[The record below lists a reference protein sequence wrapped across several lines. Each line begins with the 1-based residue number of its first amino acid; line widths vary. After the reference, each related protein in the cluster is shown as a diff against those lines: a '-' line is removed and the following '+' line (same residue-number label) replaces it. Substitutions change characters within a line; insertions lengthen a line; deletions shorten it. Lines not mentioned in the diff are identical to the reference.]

1 MKILGKKL
9 KYNTVTVRI
18 ENLDDLWYL
27 NGIIKPDDLVKTKTE
42 RRIKTKEDAQ
52 RGKST
57 RKTITLTIRTGK
69 TEFNP
74 ESGTLRI
81 LGDIAEG
88 PEDIICIGSHH
99 TFNLRP
105 GDKLRIT
112 KQRWSPVDLDRL
124 RDAEKASMRP
134 KILVTVIDDGE
145 AVFGLVRESGIKY
158 FEHSKNIGGKQ
169 YKTGRKG
176 KKKEF
181 YGEIESFI
189 SNLVDKENISSII
202 LAGTGFEKNNF
213 HSFLKEKN
221 TELAKAT
228 YVENTGSHGR
238 CGINEIIKKPVMKK
252 INKDINSAKDIQL
265 VDRLLEEIGK
275 DSNLAVYG
283 TGDVEQAVNSGA
295 VKMLVVNDDLFQKE
309 RWRTEKL
316 LKNVKSM
323 KGTTHIVNHLNEAGK
338 QLSSLG
344 GMGAVLR
351 YRIKR

>member
-27 NGIIKPDDLVKTKTE
+27 NGIIKPDDLIKTKTE

-52 RGKST
+52 RDKST

-81 LGDIAEG
+81 LGGIAEG
-88 PEDIICIGSHH
+88 PEDIICIGTHH
-99 TFNLRP
+99 TFNLRQ

-112 KQRWSPVDLDRL
+112 KKRWFPMDLDRL
-124 RDAEKASMRP
+124 QDAEKASLRP

-145 AVFGLVRESGIKY
+145 VVFGLIRESGIKY

-169 YKTGRKG
+169 YKTKRKG

-181 YGEIESFI
+181 YGEVESFI
-189 SNLVDKENISSII
+189 SNLVEKENISSII
-202 LAGTGFEKNNF
+202 LAGAGFEKNNLY
-213 HSFLKEKN
+213 SFLKEKN
-221 TELAKAT
+221 PKLAKST

-238 CGINEIIKKPVMKK
+238 
-252 INKDINSAKDIQL
+252 
-265 VDRLLEEIGK
+265 
-275 DSNLAVYG
+275 
-283 TGDVEQAVNSGA
+283 SG
-295 VKMLVVNDDLFQKE
+295 
-309 RWRTEKL
+309 
-316 LKNVKSM
+316 
-323 KGTTHIVNHLNEAGK
+323 
-338 QLSSLG
+338 
-344 GMGAVLR
+344 LR
-351 YRIKR
+351 K

>member
-27 NGIIKPDDLVKTKTE
+27 NGIIKPDDLVKSKTE
-42 RRIKTKEDAQ
+42 RRIKTKDDMQ
-52 RGKST
+52 RDKST

-81 LGDIAEG
+81 LGGIEEG
-88 PEDIICIGSHH
+88 PEDIISIGSHH
-99 TFNLRP
+99 TFNLRQ

-112 KQRWSPVDLDRL
+112 KERWSPLDLDQL
-124 RDAEKASMRP
+124 RDAEKASLRP
-134 KILVTVIDDGE
+134 KILVTVLDEGD
-145 AVFGLVRESGIKY
+145 AVFGLVRESGINY

-169 YKTGRKG
+169 YKTGRYE
-176 KKKEF
+176 KKKQF

-189 SNLVDKENISSII
+189 SNLVEKENISSII

-213 HSFLKEKN
+213 HHFLQEK
-221 TELAKAT
+221 TPELAKFT

-238 CGINEIIKKPVMKK
+238 SGINEVIKKPVMEK
-252 INKDINSAKDIQL
+252 INKDINAAKDIWL
-265 VDRLLEEIGK
+265 VDLLLKEIGR

-283 TGDVEQAVNSGA
+283 TGDVEQAINSGA

-309 RWRTEKL
+309 RWRIEKM

-344 GMGAVLR
+344 GVGAVLR
-351 YRIKR
+351 YQIKT